1 MAGLSDVKHE
11 GCSAVLVISG
21 LASSFHHFSGEICS
35 ASGTKPNKVRHAR
48 VGPLPDVKSRA
59 ETNHRPSQPQPTR
72 YRMSLQRDEGSPT
85 GLHLDFTSGLGGSVA
100 RWLGGSFYHAILSNC
115 RRGVEFG
122 VKMSE

>member
-11 GCSAVLVISG
+11 GCSAVLLMLG

-35 ASGTKPNKVRHAR
+35 ASGTKPNKVKHAR

-59 ETNHRPSQPQPTR
+59 ETNHRPSQSQPTR

-85 GLHLDFTSGLGGSVA
+85 GLHLDIISGLDGSVVPSTTPYCPIA
-100 RWLGGSFYHAILSNC
+100 AEVSSSESKCLSS
-115 RRGVEFG
+115 RL
-122 VKMSE
+122 